1 MTDLVNRP
9 KTKTP
14 EVVLSQHRKSSDRSR
29 KRNLNRNIK
38 TLVSLNILKREVIFP
53 IDTYR
58 CFYTVKSKSP
68 RVTFINS
75 LSFKMNEYNQKNRK
89 AKRQGIINI
98 MIIMLPYFLIVFVS
112 IFRLNNVVWN
122 NTMIAKRYYCFK
134 RTAVKYRNIQLNH
147 H

>member
-29 KRNLNRNIK
+29 KKNLNRNIK

-89 AKRQGIINI
+89 AKR
-98 MIIMLPYFLIVFVS
+98 
-112 IFRLNNVVWN
+112 
-122 NTMIAKRYYCFK
+122 
-134 RTAVKYRNIQLNH
+134 
-147 H
+147 